1 MGVDVVPPSGDL
13 AMQVG
18 NAVDDRHQISSLTQQ
33 GSTGPLVKHRSIV
46 TAWTGQTCG
55 GGLAY

>member
-18 NAVDDRHQISSLTQQ
+18 NAVDDRHQISSSHSRGRPRPTY
-33 GSTGPLVKHRSIV
+33 
-46 TAWTGQTCG
+46 QT
-55 GGLAY
+55 